1 MSFDPLLL
9 QLKNRIDADT
19 QKQSEY
25 KIKLDLILE
34 SLKNDFGCESLE
46 EAEIYKKELET
57 AKKDL
62 QKLIES
68 DIISLKNELNL
79 E

>member
-1 MSFDPLLL
+1 LSFDPLLL
-9 QLKNRIDADT
+9 QLKNRIEVDT

-34 SLKNDFGCESLE
+34 SLKDDFGCDSLE
-46 EAEIYKKELET
+46 EAIDYKKEIEDG
-57 AKKDL
+57 KKDL

-68 DIISLKNELNL
+68 DIITLKNELNI